1 MGEHY
6 TKAWLGEARGIG
18 ISATKQLFFFFKY
31 FYFLYFFS
39 VYSGL
44 QIHKLFQ
51 RFCTCACKRLCGDS
65 FLLCLLG
72 CILDDH
78 ISPISLFGSVSV
90 SQTVFESPKDM
101 AVSFSLSYD
110 LGF

>member
-1 MGEHY
+1 MVGGSKGH
-6 TKAWLGEARGIG
+6 WD
-18 ISATKQLFFFFKY
+18 ISHQATVFFFKY